1 MTTLTSNL
9 HKNVDSV
16 KQPFFDS
23 ESIQSLSIQI
33 GSEIEGILLY
43 LEETVDE
50 KKIHSFLLEPLQ
62 LLIDEKLSFE
72 QISEVIRDG
81 SPFSTQSVQ
90 ECVDQLLN
98 GRVVLLF
105 PHPSAYV
112 INCSNWQVRVVDQ
125 PLSSGVYEGPASG
138 LTEDIS
144 INLNLL
150 RNYYRSTNLAIER
163 FSVGGHAK
171 KEMAVLSVRGTADAG
186 LVEEVVGRLKG
197 VNANQFIINQ
207 LTTDSLE
214 GKGFLFPRTMS
225 IDRPDACAMA
235 LSQGRIIVLVEGSP
249 LAIIAPSILYNFFQN
264 QDDYLSDF
272 GRFGARPLRYLYFL
286 ISTFIPAVTVA
297 IVRFHLGSMPNSLYV
312 QLEKTHDTLTPF
324 TIELLFVILLM
335 QLIMDGSYKLPGNA
349 IFAVTFIGTML
360 ISDVATEVNFFHPVT
375 IVIIGICYIT
385 SFPVLHRSLLSPIFF
400 NRILLLVLAHFLGFT
415 GILVGTTLLFINAAR
430 LHSIGVPYLYPFLP
444 FQPQKWKDTVFRPGL
459 TKVVN
464 KPNLLPFHKKRA
476 LSGRKTNI

>member
-1 MTTLTSNL
+1 MTTLTNNL
-9 HKNVDSV
+9 QTNVNLV
-16 KQPFFDS
+16 KQPFNQS

-62 LLIDEKLSFE
+62 LLLNEKLSFE
-72 QISEVIRDG
+72 QLSEVIRDG

-90 ECVDQLLN
+90 SCVDQLLN

-105 PHPSAYV
+105 SNPSAYV

-144 INLNLL
+144 INLNLI
-150 RNYYRSTNLAIER
+150 RNYYRSSNLTIER
-163 FSVGGHAK
+163 FSVGGDAK
-171 KEMAVLSVRGTADAG
+171 KEMAVISVHGTADTK
-186 LVEEVVGRLKG
+186 LVNEVIHRLKS
-197 VNANQFIINQ
+197 VKANQFIINQ
-207 LTTDSLE
+207 LTKDSLE

-235 LSQGRIIVLVEGSP
+235 LSQGRIIILVEGSP
-249 LAIIAPSILYNFFQN
+249 LAVIAPSILYHFFQN

-272 GRFGARPLRYLYFL
+272 GRFGARPLRYAYFV
-286 ISTFIPAVTVA
+286 ISTFIPAITVA
-297 IVRFHLGSMPNSLYV
+297 IVRFHLDDIPNSLYV
-312 QLEKTHDTLTPF
+312 QLEKTHDTLAPF

-360 ISDVATEVNFFHPVT
+360 ISDVATEVNLFHPVT

-400 NRILLLVLAHFLGFT
+400 TRILLILLAQFLGFI
-415 GILVGTTLLFINAAR
+415 GIFIGSAILFINAAR
-430 LHSIGVPYLYPFLP
+430 LDSVGVPYLYPFLP
-444 FQPQKWKDTVFRPGL
+444 FQPERWKDTVFRPGL
-459 TKVVN
+459 LKVMN
-464 KPNLLPFHKKRA
+464 RPNVLPFNKKRA
-476 LSGRKTNI
+476 LAGRKTNI